1 MKPKPFIIIAVD
13 GYSSTGKSSFAKLVA
28 SRYRL
33 LYLDSGA
40 LYRAVTLFSMENGF
54 IGPDGFDASLL
65 KPFLENLDI
74 RFRRVEDGV
83 CHTFIGGRD
92 VEKDIRSMSVSSNV
106 SSVAANPFVRRY
118 VDSLLRS
125 YAVRGGHGCQDNTDV
140 QGVIMDGRD
149 IGTTVFPDANL
160 KIFMTADVKVRA
172 ERRAAELRAKGEDVS
187 MEEVMVNLKERDWAD
202 SHREVSP
209 LVQAPDAIV
218 LDNTDMTFDDQMA
231 WIASLLEQKFGMA

>member
-1 MKPKPFIIIAVD
+1 MPKPFIIIAID

-40 LYRAVTLFSMENGF
+40 LYRAVTLFAMENGSV
-54 IGPDGFDASLL
+54 GPGGFDASSLR
-65 KPFLENLDI
+65 PFLGDLNI
-74 RFRRVEDGV
+74 RFRRVGNGE

-92 VEKDIRSMSVSSNV
+92 VEKDIRTMSVSSNV
-106 SSVAANPFVRRY
+106 SSVAADPFVRRY

-125 YAVRGGHGCQDNTDV
+125 HAVPGGNGCQDSAGI

-149 IGTTVFPDANL
+149 IGTTVFPDADL
-160 KIFMTADVKVRA
+160 KIFMTADVAVRA
-172 ERRAAELRAKGEDVS
+172 ERRAAELRAKGEEVS
-187 MEEVMVNLKERDWAD
+187 MEEVMANLKERDWAD

-218 LDNTDMTFDDQMA
+218 LDNTEMTFDDQMA
-231 WIASLLEQKFGMA
+231 WIAALLEQKFGMA